1 MQKIHTS
8 TFTVSVIMCLILST
22 LNFASAA
29 ENEWVSK
36 ADMPTARGYLC
47 VATVNEKIYAIGG
60 SGPIG
65 TNEEYDP
72 QNDTWATKTPM
83 PFPEQNFAMATYQN
97 KIYCIG
103 GEDKNQVYDPA
114 TDTWEIKA
122 DMPTARYG
130 AVAQVVE
137 GKIYVIGGAKNLGY
151 NKGIELLNVT
161 EVYDPTT
168 DTWTTKATMLYPTAY
183 ASAVIDNKIYV
194 IGSKSTQ
201 VYDPTTDTWST
212 CASPLAGLS
221 FGANGLSAAAA
232 ATTGEMA
239 PKRIYV
245 YDGTTLQIYNPYTD
259 SWTNGTAPPTSRQYL
274 GIAVVNDLLYF
285 IGGFK
290 FEPPGFYYDYATNE
304 QYTPI
309 GYGIQPTPTDS
320 PSTSEFSLIA
330 PIALLV
336 VSVVVAV
343 GVVAVYLKRRK
354 R

>member
-1 MQKIHTS
+1 M
-8 TFTVSVIMCLILST
+8 ST
-22 LNFASAA
+22 LNFAYAA

-36 ADMPTARGYLC
+36 ADMPTARGYLH
-47 VATVNEKIYAIGG
+47 VATVEGKIYAIGG

-83 PFPEQNFAMATYQN
+83 PNPEQTFAIAVCQN

-103 GEDKNQVYDPA
+103 GEDKTQVYDPA

-151 NKGIELLNVT
+151 NKGNEALNVT

-168 DTWTTKATMLYPTAY
+168 DTWSTKAAVPY
-183 ASAVIDNKIYV
+183 AVPSVSAVIDNKIYL
-194 IGSKSTQ
+194 IGSQITQ
-201 VYDPTTDTWST
+201 IYDPTTDIWTT
-212 CASPLAGLS
+212 TASPQETINMGGYGLA
-221 FGANGLSAAAA
+221 AAAA

-245 YDGTTLQIYNPYTD
+245 YDGTTLQIYDPYTD
-259 SWTNGTAPPTSRQYL
+259 TWTNGTAPPTSRQYI

-290 FEPPGFYYDYATNE
+290 YEPPGFYYDYATNE

-320 PSTSEFSLIA
+320 PSTSEFSLMV